1 MRPQAILS
9 VLFLSLLPPFLI
21 ERADAQEVLDGA
33 YIEEHQKTRQVIRHP
48 HLREADVMW
57 EKRIWRQIDTKQKI
71 NLPLFYPT
79 EEINDRKS
87 LWQVIVEG
95 LKEGSLTA
103 YRSGPSNKVDDFSG
117 GTYQWANF
125 QKDVIADTCN
135 HRTMEDKQIPY
146 PTNSG
151 SIRRYRLKEIWY
163 FDKQRSVMDVKIIG
177 LAPFLIKRI
186 PRACRSETAPA
197 LENVGTKFWLYY
209 PECRYVFQN
218 YEAFNM
224 VGSNKSEMRSFDDI
238 FIKRRFDSYIIKESN
253 VYDRNISQYKSDG
266 LDALLEAKDIKNEL
280 FRIEH
285 DLWSY

>member
-1 MRPQAILS
+1 MRPQVTFS
-9 VLFLSLLPPFLI
+9 VLILVLFIAFFGQKAS
-21 ERADAQEVLDGA
+21 AQEVLDGA

-57 EKRIWRQIDTKQKI
+57 EKRVWRQIDTKQKL
-71 NLPLFYPT
+71 NLPLFYPL
-79 EEINDRKS
+79 EEIKDRKS

-103 YRSGPSNKVDDFSG
+103 YRSGPDNTTDDFSG
-117 GTYQWANF
+117 GTFQWAAFKN
-125 QKDVIADTCN
+125 DVIQDSCN
-135 HRTMEDKQIPY
+135 LQEEERKVPY
-146 PTNSG
+146 HTSARDV
-151 SIRRYRLKEIWY
+151 RRYRLKEIWY

-177 LAPFLIKRI
+177 ISPFLIKTI
-186 PRACRSETAPA
+186 PPGCRTKGQPA
-197 LENVGTKFWLYY
+197 LEMTGTKFWLYY

-253 VYDRNISQYKSDG
+253 VYDRNIGEYKNDD
-266 LDALLEAKDIKNEL
+266 LDALLEAKKIKNEL